1 MRLPGALLLLWLTA
15 AGGPAQ
21 DFRFNM
27 VDQPETLDPSKIGS
41 WRQRFPYF
49 ALFEGLTVNNPRT
62 AKGEPGLAESWK
74 VSNGGR
80 TYTFRLRK
88 AVWSDGTPIVAQ
100 TVVDSWL
107 RNLDPRTGS
116 PLAELMA
123 SSLEGGDA
131 YFRGQGRKEEVK
143 VRTLDARTLEAT
155 FTSPGPHVLDLLT
168 SWTWAVLPLHAVQKY
183 GDAWTKP
190 GNFVGNGP
198 FVLKEWKPGDR
209 LVVVKNMSYWDAR
222 HVKLGSITFFSVD
235 DLAVG
240 YDRYKAGQF
249 DWQCDADPARTD
261 EVTGRKDFHRGAGS
275 TVQYYIFN
283 VMRKPF
289 SDARV
294 RRAFSMALDRGV
306 LVAQVLKGDQLPTAG
321 FVPSFGGF
329 TTTRGNLFNP
339 GSARK
344 LLAEAGYPGGRG
356 FPKVELIYNE
366 NANYKRIA
374 EWAKQ
379 QWKAILGVDVEV
391 RVLDWDALVEA
402 RQKTHDF
409 LIARAGWQA
418 DYPDPMNFLGDLL
431 RTGSAAND
439 GLYSNPKA
447 DALLGRACLLP
458 GGPARDR
465 VLMQAEELMITQDQ
479 AVLPLYCHVNR
490 DLIDLDKWGGWYEN
504 PMGIHPWK
512 AIYRK

>member
-1 MRLPGALLLLWLTA
+1 
-15 AGGPAQ
+15 
-21 DFRFNM
+21 
-27 VDQPETLDPSKIGS
+27 
-41 WRQRFPYF
+41 
-49 ALFEGLTVNNPRT
+49 
-62 AKGEPGLAESWK
+62 
-74 VSNGGR
+74 
-80 TYTFRLRK
+80 
-88 AVWSDGTPIVAQ
+88 
-100 TVVDSWL
+100 
-107 RNLDPRTGS
+107 
-116 PLAELMA
+116 
-123 SSLEGGDA
+123 
-131 YFRGQGRKEEVK
+131 
-143 VRTLDARTLEAT
+143 
-155 FTSPGPHVLDLLT
+155 
-168 SWTWAVLPLHAVQKY
+168 
-183 GDAWTKP
+183 
-190 GNFVGNGP
+190 
-198 FVLKEWKPGDR
+198 
-209 LVVVKNMSYWDAR
+209 
-222 HVKLGSITFFSVD
+222 
-235 DLAVG
+235 VG